1 MDKVNNRIIELTV
14 NDPIADEEGICDRAE
29 FLQSY
34 LVFADQRFIG
44 KVRTGHDEHFDV
56 FFREKEMMQWS
67 IAEHEGEGVYAG
79 GYGRGNAVRLIL
91 SEEHYRALGGFEDL
105 FGVGVEKS
113 KFFYFF
119 DSRCHHGE
127 WFVVPAFSQPES
139 FDGLVV

>member
-1 MDKVNNRIIELTV
+1 MDKVNNRIVELTV
-14 NDPIADEEGICDRAE
+14 NNPIVDEEGIGDRAE

-56 FFREKEMMQWS
+56 FFREREMMQRS
-67 IAEHEGEGVYAG
+67 VAEHEGEGVYAG
-79 GYGRGNAVRLIL
+79 GYGCGDQVIRFLFQ
-91 SEEHYRALGGFEDL
+91 EHYRALRGPEDL
-105 FGVGVEKS
+105 FGVGVEKD

-139 FDGLVV
+139 LDGLVV